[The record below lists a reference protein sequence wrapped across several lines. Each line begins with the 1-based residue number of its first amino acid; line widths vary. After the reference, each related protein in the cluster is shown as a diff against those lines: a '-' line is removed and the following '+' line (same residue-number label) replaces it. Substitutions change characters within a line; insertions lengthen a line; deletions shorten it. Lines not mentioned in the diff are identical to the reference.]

1 MSWYPR
7 PSSIPWL
14 CIFSVFS
21 SVSKLTCLYCDAE
34 IVSSNHPVLML
45 NETMNHL
52 NQQDLRSKLLIWMYH
67 SSCTF
72 ILRGN
77 TFSYCI
83 QTHNLVYVWSEI
95 KSRTKN
101 LQLVCSSMI
110 GKPRRNLVVVLS
122 ENFNSKMIPL
132 NNCWMSPRRNT
143 FNIHTWSTF
152 LWHLRT
158 GRGLWIKNNDIY
170 KSNLQCFSSRSITEP
185 L

>member
-1 MSWYPR
+1 MQ
-7 PSSIPWL
+7 
-14 CIFSVFS
+14 
-21 SVSKLTCLYCDAE
+21 KLYLLIILYWCWMKLWIIWTNRTSE
-34 IVSSNHPVLML
+34 V
-45 NETMNHL
+45 
-52 NQQDLRSKLLIWMYH
+52 KLLIWMYH

-95 KSRTKN
+95 KSCTKN

-170 KSNLQCFSSRSITEP
+170 RSNLQCFSSRSITEP